1 MGRRGPAPEPT
12 RLKLIKGTKPYRI
25 NTNEPVPLD
34 RAINR
39 PEWLSTLAS
48 EEWDRIAP
56 HLVAMGT
63 VTDADLSGFAIYCEA
78 VARWRRLA
86 ELVAASPPVVNRDGA
101 VVKNPVY
108 AQVRDAAAEVRL
120 WAREFGLTPSARAGI
135 RVEHV
140 IGGEG
145 GARLLTGG

>member
-1 MGRRGPAPEPT
+1 MGRRGPAPQPT
-12 RLKLIKGTKPYRI
+12 RLKLLKGVKPGRI
-25 NTNEPVPLD
+25 NRDEPIPLD

-39 PEWLSTLAS
+39 PAWLSDLAS
-48 EEWDRIAP
+48 EEWDRVAP

-63 VTDADLSGFAIYCEA
+63 VTDADLSAFAVYCEA

-86 ELVAASPPVVNRDGA
+86 ELVAASPPVVSRDGA

-108 AQVRDAAAEVRL
+108 SQARDAAAEVRL

-140 IGGEG
+140 HTGDAG
-145 GARLLTGG
+145 RLLTSG

>member
-1 MGRRGPAPEPT
+1 MGRRGPAPETT

-25 NTNEPVPLD
+25 NTNEPQPLAL
-34 RAINR
+34 AINR
-39 PEWLSTLAS
+39 PEWLSPLAG
-48 EEWDRIAP
+48 EEWDHVAP

-63 VTDADLSGFAIYCEA
+63 ITDADLAGFAIYCEA

-86 ELVAASPPVVNRDGA
+86 ELVAQSPPVVNRDGA

-135 RVEHV
+135 RVEV
-140 IGGEG
+140 AVSGDAG
-145 GARLLTGG
+145 RLLTNG

>member
-12 RLKLIKGTKPYRI
+12 ALKLIKGTKPYRI
-25 NTNEPVPLD
+25 NANEPLPLERAIDRPDWLSD
-34 RAINR
+34 RA
-39 PEWLSTLAS
+39 A
-48 EEWDRIAP
+48 EEWDRVVP
-56 HLVAMGT
+56 HLVAMR
-63 VTDADLSGFAIYCEA
+63 VITDADLSGFAIYCEA

-140 IGGEG
+140 FPENSG
-145 GARLLTGG
+145 RLLTGG